1 MPERAR
7 TRGRWAM
14 VRLVAARLAV
24 RERPPGERTRR
35 ALVIALVA
43 CLAGLAAIALGL
55 AHLAVVAVVGV
66 GGMIALVAAAVRLFP
81 PATAVSVVGVA
92 LGCASLMTA
101 LSVTGGFQREITRAL
116 ARFNGH
122 VLITKYGLDFAEYE
136 PMCERFMAD
145 ERITAASPFAYSAV
159 AVVGLDDT
167 EQEQGLGP
175 KVVVGKGI
183 DPVRA
188 ADLDGLASA
197 FGRGDL
203 SGLRPG
209 STGTMPGVVLGRA
222 LSRVLGVEVG
232 DKVRLVVPAELDG
245 TEESSKKPPRHATFE
260 VLDILDV
267 GIAEF
272 DREIA
277 LVHLTAAQSL
287 FFREGRITGIELELV
302 DPELAEQ
309 VADEL
314 AAELPEVYRVSTW
327 RDANSALLIGLA
339 QIRVVLSFVLGLMVV
354 VAASSLIASLL
365 LLVRRKHHDV
375 AVLMALGGD
384 GGLVFWVFEAVGV
397 LAGVVG
403 AVLGVALGAIYC
415 AAIAAYRYPL
425 VGEVYPVD
433 HLPVALDVADALGP
447 AIAAVALCALA
458 SGPVAAL
465 AARTRILAG
474 LNR

>member
-1 MPERAR
+1 MADRVR

-24 RERPPGERTRR
+24 RERPPSLRMRR
-35 ALVIALVA
+35 ALPLGVVA
-43 CLAGLAAIALGL
+43 CLAGLAAIALGV
-55 AHLAVVAVVGV
+55 AHLAIVVVVGV

-136 PMCERFMAD
+136 PMCATLLEDARV
-145 ERITAASPFAYSAV
+145 TAASPFAYSAV
-159 AVVGLDDT
+159 AVVGLDED
-167 EQEQGLGP
+167 ENEEGRGP
-175 KVVVGKGI
+175 TVVIGKGI
-183 DPVRA
+183 DPERA
-188 ADLDGLASA
+188 ADLDGLASS

-203 SGLRPG
+203 TGLRPG
-209 STGTMPGVVLGRA
+209 GSGNAPGVVLGRA
-222 LSRVLGVEVG
+222 LARVLDVDVG

-245 TEESSKKPPRHATFE
+245 TEESADKPPRHATFE

-277 LVHLTAAQSL
+277 LVHLTAAQAL

-309 VADEL
+309 VAEEL
-314 AAELPEVYRVSTW
+314 AVKLPEVYRVSTW

-339 QIRVVLSFVLGLMVV
+339 QIRVVLSLVLGLMVV

-384 GGLVFWVFEAVGV
+384 GGLVFWVFEVVGV
-397 LAGVVG
+397 LAGAVG
-403 AVLGVALGAIYC
+403 AVLGVALGAVYC
-415 AAIAAYRYPL
+415 AAIAAYHYPL

-433 HLPVALDVADALGP
+433 HLPVALDLADALGP
-447 AIAAVALCALA
+447 AVAAVALCALA